1 MSYVMLQYYSS
12 RYFLKKNL
20 YWNSLTPFFI
30 NWKYTVLMSE
40 LCTRRQQETVKYLSL
55 FYPTKCKTVFDANLT
70 MEQFAS
76 KCIFI
81 RLASWWPVIVSVWF
95 EQTHSTWQFQ
105 FELPCQQS
113 NTAPLNHIILLLHW
127 IFSLQSSRR
136 QHWFLFISL
145 LSQGF
150 CNYSRFYKIKI
161 CFAKHHYYSIVR
173 MFRLEQRSKCFR
185 YDISSIHPHFW
196 AQKCS
201 APLMHLI

>member
-1 MSYVMLQYYSS
+1 MQHSKTWMLYQGINGSSYLFSPIRQRKVFKDPKIFKSWIAYVLMLQYYSS

-20 YWNSLTPFFI
+20 YWNSLTPFLI

-81 RLASWWPVIVSVWF
+81 RLPSWWPVIVSVWF
-95 EQTHSTWQFQ
+95 EQTHSTWKFQ

-113 NTAPLNHIILLLHW
+113 NTAPFNDII
-127 IFSLQSSRR
+127 
-136 QHWFLFISL
+136 
-145 LSQGF
+145 
-150 CNYSRFYKIKI
+150 
-161 CFAKHHYYSIVR
+161 
-173 MFRLEQRSKCFR
+173 
-185 YDISSIHPHFW
+185 
-196 AQKCS
+196 
-201 APLMHLI
+201 

>member
-1 MSYVMLQYYSS
+1 MNALPGNERVITSFSPIRQRTVFKRSNCVCLNAAILFKQI
-12 RYFLKKNL
+12 LL
-20 YWNSLTPFFI
+20 YWRIFIGTLTPFFI

-95 EQTHSTWQFQ
+95 EQTHSTWQCQ

-113 NTAPLNHIILLLHW
+113 NLIT
-127 IFSLQSSRR
+127 SSKFCS
-136 QHWFLFISL
+136 HTHENI
-145 LSQGF
+145 GF
-150 CNYSRFYKIKI
+150 Y
-161 CFAKHHYYSIVR
+161 
-173 MFRLEQRSKCFR
+173 
-185 YDISSIHPHFW
+185 
-196 AQKCS
+196 
-201 APLMHLI
+201 